1 MPLVRWRLRRR
12 PGRWQQ
18 DDGVGG
24 GGGSRDEAKRRRA
37 ADKRAKETHKR
48 DAAKLKAQAKKVRK
62 GCGVVVGWCLGAL
75 SQPGEWTW
83 QDEAARKQEEDRAA
97 RKASVEAERQRR
109 GDAIFVPFVDAHTP
123 EDSQVRLLSG

>member
-1 MPLVRWRLRRR
+1 VEAEAAAGGDGSRMMVLVVVVGHATRPSGGVRRTNVPKRRRNATRPNSRRR
-12 PGRWQQ
+12 P
-18 DDGVGG
+18 
-24 GGGSRDEAKRRRA
+24 RRYAR
-37 ADKRAKETHKR
+37 
-48 DAAKLKAQAKKVRK
+48 
-62 GCGVVVGWCLGAL
+62 GCGVAGAFVVGWCLGAL